1 MKGGQFAN
9 RYQKKKTIDAVTNQN
24 FTGLYATN
32 VMKIPVT

>member
-9 RYQKKKTIDAVTNQN
+9 RYQKKTIDAITNQN
-24 FTGLYATN
+24 FAGLYAAN